1 MPRWVP
7 LGIAGLLLAVALFA
21 WRQDGGTP
29 APIAAA
35 PPPTRMAAM
44 AAPALE
50 APEPDARDAS
60 GDMPFPALLDESEE
74 MLRAPRARRPD
85 ARSAEEKRFARYDR
99 NRDGAVSQ
107 SEYLY
112 LRRGNFRRLDT
123 DGDGRLSFE
132 EYAAEGIVKFARA
145 DADDSGR
152 LDAREFATTAVKR
165 RLGNDCDAPARS
177 ERTPAR
183 ADRGDRRASPEEP
196 DADA

>member
-21 WRQDGGTP
+21 WRQERS
-29 APIAAA
+29 APPSIAAA
-35 PPPTRMAAM
+35 PPSARMSAL
-44 AAPALE
+44 AAPALD
-50 APEPDARDAS
+50 APQSAGEDAS
-60 GDMPFPALLDESEE
+60 QIEPAPALLDESEE
-74 MLRAPRARRPD
+74 LLRAPRARRPD
-85 ARSAEEKRFARYDR
+85 ARSAEEKRLARYDR

-165 RLGNDCDAPARS
+165 RLSSDCDAPARS
-177 ERTPAR
+177 ERAPAR
-183 ADRGDRRASPEEP
+183 AGRDERRPSPEEL

>member
-21 WRQDGGTP
+21 WRQERGTP
-29 APIAAA
+29 PSIAAA
-35 PPPTRMAAM
+35 PPPARMAAL
-44 AAPALE
+44 AAPALD
-50 APEPDARDAS
+50 APESAGEDADRLET
-60 GDMPFPALLDESEE
+60 PPALLDESEE
-74 MLRAPRARRPD
+74 LLRAPRARRPD

-165 RLGNDCDAPARS
+165 RVSSDCDAPARP
-177 ERTPAR
+177 ERAPAR
-183 ADRGDRRASPEEP
+183 AGRDDRRASPEGL